1 MTCKNGACADI
12 YSDDREEDYIIEKLT
27 HMEDEI
33 AYIKKILSHKRV
45 KEEAMEQLKVEAEN
59 EKKEEKEKTKT
70 KSIDDLIDDIEKEL
84 AKRNRNTTTNIPK
97 RIYRHPYP
105 WNLYTWF

>member
-45 KEEAMEQLKVEAEN
+45 KEEAMERLKVEVKN
-59 EKKEEKEKTKT
+59 EKKEEEEKIKTKT
-70 KSIDDLIDDIEKEL
+70 IDDFIDDIEKEL
-84 AKRNRNTTTNIPK
+84 ARREKRRRVNTTMKYP
-97 RIYRHPYP
+97 RDPYP
-105 WNLYTWF
+105 WSITTWI